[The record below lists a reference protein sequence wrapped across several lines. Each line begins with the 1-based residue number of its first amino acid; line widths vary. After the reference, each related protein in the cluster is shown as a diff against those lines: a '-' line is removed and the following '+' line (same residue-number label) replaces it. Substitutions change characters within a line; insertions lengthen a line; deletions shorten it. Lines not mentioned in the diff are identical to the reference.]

1 MAVVPFPDIMLG
13 TALQEFPVQVVCK
26 AECTKQLHLGRSAAW
41 PPTLNKKAD
50 AITDTIFQLAWRT
63 CSSSL
68 FWHDRWN

>member
-41 PPTLNKKAD
+41 PTLNKKAD
-50 AITDTIFQLAWRT
+50 A
-63 CSSSL
+63 
-68 FWHDRWN
+68 HDRYNFSTSLAYLFFFSFLP